1 MLLTVRI
8 GDTVYSAMTAEALA
22 DAGVPAASIAAAAAA
37 AVIARGHAA
46 IDALCDAAYTVSPSR
61 GARYQRKEEEARA
74 FVAAGEAVASAPAE
88 ELAAA
93 YPIIAAEAAARGLSL
108 ADMAAEVIV
117 AADAYHA
124 LAAQAEAARARL
136 TVAVNAAA
144 QEGDLAALQA
154 AAETEIEIVRAAL
167 Q

>member
-1 MLLTVRI
+1 MQLSVAHDGRTFL
-8 GDTVYSAMTAEALA
+8 GWDSDGLA
-22 DAGVPAASIAAAAAA
+22 AAGVPAASIAAAAAA
-37 AVIARGHAA
+37 AVIAQGHAA

-74 FVAAGEAVASAPAE
+74 FVAAEEIVASAE
-88 ELAAA
+88 EIAAA
-93 YPIIAAEAAARGLSL
+93 YPIITAEAAARGLSL

-124 LAAQAEAARARL
+124 LAATAEAARARL

-154 AAETEIEIVRAAL
+154 AADAEIEIVRAAL